1 MSTIKTFTDGE
12 IIIKEGDEGKTFFQ
26 LLEGKAK
33 VYRDY
38 EEDDQVEVATLEEG
52 QYFGEMAVI
61 ENFPRNSTV
70 VAEGDVKVDEIAA
83 EELNDYIAQNPDKIL
98 AIMKVLGSRIQKMD
112 EEFIE
117 VKKARD
123 EIRKAGSDSRY
134 DGFWARQQR
143 LSIYMS
149 PKAAQLERPS
159 AEELR
164 QAAEAVSRQKGGN
177 IETYNYGTL
186 IFKQGEIGKCMYILH
201 EGNVCVYKNYGEKDE
216 LKLTSVDPVACFGE
230 IGMLLEEPRNATAA
244 VETSGTQIEVIYPE
258 DLADLFKTNPER
270 IDMIMKNLSYRLR
283 SITYEYFKACQ
294 EIAEAEAEA
303 KSRRR

>member
-70 VAEGDVKVDEIAA
+70 VADGDVKVDEIAA
-83 EELNDYIAQNPDKIL
+83 EELNEYIAQNPDKIL

-258 DLADLFKTNPER
+258 DLAELFKTNPER

-283 SITYEYFKACQ
+283 SITYEYCKACQ